1 MDKNQKRVLKEYPN
15 AIVGRQNDEYI
26 VINYDNG
33 MEYAIAEDFFLPP
46 AHTEEEAW
54 SHAAL
59 ACKTT
64 QNFNRTH
71 PLRLD
76 LKGLEAKMQRI
87 EKRKKRGSYVKT
99 T

>member
-15 AIVGRQNDEYI
+15 AFIAKKDDGAYV
-26 VINYDNG
+26 VIDG
-33 MEYAIAEDFFLPP
+33 DTFIAEEFFLPDVY
-46 AHTEEEAW
+46 TEEEAW

-71 PLRLD
+71 PERMSLLD
-76 LKGLEAKMQRI
+76 IESKLSRI
-87 EKRKKRGSYVKT
+87 QKRKKNAKKN
-99 T
+99 

>member
-46 AHTEEEAW
+46 AYTEEEAW

-71 PLRLD
+71 PSRMD
-76 LKGLEAKMQRI
+76 LGAIESKLNRI
-87 EKRKKRGSYVKT
+87 NKRKRRGKYVK
-99 T
+99 